1 MRILVSLVS
10 GANNIER
17 DIMRKFYEGVLNYY
31 TTKTGFVRD
40 GKKNVE
46 WLMKK
51 NGMGLELSYD
61 IEPKACDIAVQFGTT
76 KPRSNEH
83 HVVRQNLAQAAQH
96 IVYVETPLLGRK
108 IVDRSEHDF
117 FRVGVDGFLNQ
128 DAVFVPE
135 NAALDPARLDLLQQ
149 LLGIQFPGWKNHN
162 EGDILILTQLVGDAS
177 LRGQNHGEWLSDTV
191 RTIRKITNRPIVI
204 RVHPSLSEKG
214 RQDFFADL
222 HGMIMA
228 NYENITW
235 SDGAEVPLDQDFARA
250 GITVS
255 YSSGS
260 TIDSVL
266 AGVPC
271 ITVDQGNMAYN
282 ISEHLIENIEN
293 PYVVSNELVQDWLL
307 TLCYSQWNSQEIV
320 NGTAWQHLVTIFQEK
335 GIDLD
340 LKLPHELDQGN
351 Q

>member
-10 GANNIER
+10 GSNNIER
-17 DIMRKFYEGVLNYY
+17 DLMRKFYEGILNYY
-31 TTKTGFVRD
+31 SKKTGFPRD

-46 WLMKK
+46 WLLKK
-51 NGMGLELSYD
+51 NGMGIELSYD
-61 IEPKACDIAVQFGTT
+61 IEPKACDIAVQFGTA

-83 HVVRQNLAQAAQH
+83 HVVRQNLATVADH
-96 IVYVETPLLGRK
+96 IIYVETPLLGRK
-108 IVDRSEHDF
+108 IVDRSEHEF

-128 DAVFVPE
+128 HGVFVPE
-135 NAALDPARLDLLQQ
+135 QAQLDPVRLDLFQQ

-162 EGDILILTQLVGDAS
+162 EGAILILTQLVGDAS

-191 RTIRKITNRPIVI
+191 KTIRRITNRPIVI
-204 RVHPSLSEKG
+204 RIHPSLSEKG

-222 HGMIMA
+222 HGLIMA
-228 NYENITW
+228 NYENVTW
-235 SDGAEVPLDQDFARA
+235 SDGSRISLEQDLARA

-271 ITVDQGNMAYN
+271 ITIDQGNMAYD

-293 PYVVSNELVQDWLL
+293 PYIPSTEQVLDWLL
-307 TLCYSQWNSQEIV
+307 TLCYSQWNSQEIIK
-320 NGTAWQHLVTIFQEK
+320 GTAWQHLVEIFQEK
-335 GIDLD
+335 GIDLN
-340 LKLPHELDQGN
+340 LKLPDELEQE
-351 Q
+351 